1 MNNKAKAQRKKQ
13 TERDGIKR
21 MRRLTRS
28 IERLSE
34 GVPQTA
40 LDAMQIAGVLWAG
53 PEWLKL
59 GPSEPSEA
67 QISDLMNRS
76 LEAQIQRLETY
87 WERVDRDV

>member
-1 MNNKAKAQRKKQ
+1 MTVKAKAQRKKQ

-67 QISDLMNRS
+67 QISDLMNRAF
-76 LEAQIQRLETY
+76 EAQIQRLETY
-87 WERVDRDV
+87 WKSVGRDV

>member
-1 MNNKAKAQRKKQ
+1 MTVKAKAQRKKQ
-13 TERDGIKR
+13 TERGGIKR

-53 PEWLKL
+53 PEWPKL
-59 GPSEPSEA
+59 GQASPHK
-67 QISDLMNRS
+67 
-76 LEAQIQRLETY
+76 QR
-87 WERVDRDV
+87 

>member
-1 MNNKAKAQRKKQ
+1 MTVKAKAQRKKQ

-67 QISDLMNRS
+67 QITDLMNRS

>member
-1 MNNKAKAQRKKQ
+1 MTAKAKAQHKKQ
-13 TERDGIKR
+13 TERDCIKR

-40 LDAMQIAGVLWAG
+40 LDAMQIAGILWAG

-67 QISDLMNRS
+67 QISDLMNCS
-76 LEAQIQRLETY
+76 FEAQIKRLEAY
-87 WERVDRDV
+87 WERSGRGV

>member
-1 MNNKAKAQRKKQ
+1 MTVKAKAQRKKQ
-13 TERDGIKR
+13 TERGGIKR

-76 LEAQIQRLETY
+76 FEAQIQMLETY
-87 WERVDRDV
+87 WKSVGRDV

>member
-1 MNNKAKAQRKKQ
+1 MTVKAKAQRKKQ

-59 GPSEPSEA
+59 DQANP
-67 QISDLMNRS
+67 QKHR
-76 LEAQIQRLETY
+76 
-87 WERVDRDV
+87 